1 MEKQQMKGMVDVE
14 EGRMVMYDKVRG
26 VVGGSAVVV
35 FTLSDCCMCHVA
47 KQLLFGLGVSPTVIE
62 LGSGS
67 GDHPHIQALLH
78 HLSGGG
84 EEAAP
89 PQALPLPAIFIG
101 GKFLGGIEA
110 LMACHIN
117 GSLVPLLKQAGALWL

>member
-1 MEKQQMKGMVDVE
+1 MQEVVGVE
-14 EGRMVMYDKVRG
+14 EGKMVIHDKVRE

-35 FTLSDCCMCHVA
+35 FTLSDCCMCHVV
-47 KQLLFGLGVSPTVIE
+47 KQLLFGLGVGPTVIE
-62 LGSGS
+62 LGPGS
-67 GDHPHIQALLH
+67 GDHPHIQAFLH

-84 EEAAP
+84 EGVAP
-89 PQALPLPAIFIG
+89 PQALPLPAIFVG